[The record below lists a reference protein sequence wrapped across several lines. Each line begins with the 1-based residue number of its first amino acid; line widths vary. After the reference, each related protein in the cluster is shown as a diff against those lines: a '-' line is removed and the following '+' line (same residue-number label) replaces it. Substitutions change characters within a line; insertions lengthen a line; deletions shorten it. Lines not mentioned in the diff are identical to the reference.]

1 MRSRLP
7 VLRARRRYMVFE
19 LQAEGEISPKDL
31 MNEIISSQYSL
42 FGDEGAAKNRL
53 KMISFNGRFGLIR
66 FSHIHVPQTRATLA
80 TVHSIRGIHV
90 ALHTKGVSG
99 TIKSATEKYLPRL
112 SKISVESDES
122 DGRRIELKDV
132 SGCIIRTHGVKVDI
146 CPDDRNKC
154 MGSDTQYLGLTS
166 FDLSGGHEDADGTA
180 DGL

>member
-7 VLRARRRYMVFE
+7 VLRGRRRYMIFE
-19 LQAEGEISPKDL
+19 LQAEGEISPNDL
-31 MNEIISSQYSL
+31 MSEINSSQYSL

-53 KMISFNGRFGLIR
+53 KLIGFNGRYGLIR
-66 FSHIHVPQTRATLA
+66 FSHIHVHETRAALA
-80 TVHSIRGIHV
+80 AVHSIHGVRA

-99 TIKSATEKYLPRL
+99 TIKSATEKYIPRL
-112 SKISVESDES
+112 SKICAES

-132 SGCIIRTHGVKVDI
+132 SGCIIRTHGVKVDL
-146 CPDDRNKC
+146 CPDDRNMC
-154 MGSDTQYLGLTS
+154 IGSDTRYLGLTS

>member
-7 VLRARRRYMVFE
+7 VLRGRRRYMVFVLE
-19 LQAEGEISPKDL
+19 SEGAAGSIPPKDL
-31 MNEIISSQYSL
+31 MSEIATSQFSL

-53 KMISFNGRFGLIR
+53 KLITFNGSFGLIR
-66 FSHIHVPQTRATLA
+66 FSHGYVQQTKASLA
-80 TVHSIRGIHV
+80 AVHSIRGFRT

-112 SKISVESDES
+112 SKLSAES

-132 SGCIIRTHGVKVDI
+132 SGCIIRTHGVKVDL
-146 CPDDRNKC
+146 CPDDRDKSI
-154 MGSDTQYLGLTS
+154 GSDTRYLGLTS